1 MGRLELPL
9 PELGKPLEESAK
21 AMESKI
27 RAQVAPEFRKSVVVR
42 AFKKG
47 QKSGLAVEYD
57 DRAENQVYVALEYP
71 KGSGRSECSEPGK
84 KPC

>member
-27 RAQVAPEFRKSVVVR
+27 RAQVAPEYRKSIVVK
-42 AFKKG
+42 AFRKG
-47 QKSGLAVEYD
+47 QKTGLAIEYD
-57 DRAENQVYVALEYP
+57 DRAENQVYVAMEYP
-71 KGSGRSECSEPGK
+71 KGSGREEGSAPGR